1 MSILKTKSRL
11 FRSPFSGPCDNPGPV
26 MVAWG
31 KKHSQNLALNLNTGK
46 PSKSCSHFQLRQL
59 CNAVKCWHTPLIQ
72 KCMGFV
78 ATSRLVWSAKQSQS
92 HLPYFLAICIS
103 KLFGWEGR
111 CELALLTSQP
121 DSSQLLPGPW
131 ELSASC
137 QTSLS
142 VKTRMTTL
150 NIPIS

>member
-1 MSILKTKSRL
+1 MLKTKSRL
-11 FRSPFSGPCDNPGPV
+11 FRSPFSGLCDNPGPV
-26 MVAWG
+26 VVAWG
-31 KKHSQNLALNLNTGK
+31 KKHSQNLALNLNTGNH
-46 PSKSCSHFQLRQL
+46 SKSCSLFQLLQL
-59 CNAVKCWHTPLIQ
+59 CNAVNCWHTPLIQ

-78 ATSRLVWSAKQSQS
+78 LTPRLVWSVKQSQN
-92 HLPYFLAICIS
+92 HLLYFLAICIS
-103 KLFGWEGR
+103 KLFGREAR

-121 DSSQLLPGPW
+121 DSPPLLPGPW
-131 ELSASC
+131 KLPASC